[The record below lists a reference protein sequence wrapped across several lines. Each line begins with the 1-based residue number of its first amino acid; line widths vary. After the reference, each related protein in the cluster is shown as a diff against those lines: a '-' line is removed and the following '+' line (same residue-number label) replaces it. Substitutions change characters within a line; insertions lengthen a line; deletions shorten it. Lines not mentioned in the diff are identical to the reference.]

1 MLSNHQIFTSA
12 FIVHYSPRNGF
23 HFEVNDESSP
33 IQDDPRLYDDNVEQC
48 INDFIDAA
56 RTQANVTHT
65 NHIMWTMGDDF
76 QYQYAESWFKQ
87 MDKFIHYVNKAVI
100 YLDGDGCKL
109 RSGLVKIEEGL
120 TLDTLI
126 AYDSCDLCKMT
137 LMHHLCKRDLFCA
150 SDECLCTR
158 PMSAEKGGRKHPR
171 SDNIQAA
178 WVLLTMMSSS

>member
-1 MLSNHQIFTSA
+1 
-12 FIVHYSPRNGF
+12 
-23 HFEVNDESSP
+23 
-33 IQDDPRLYDDNVEQC
+33 
-48 INDFIDAA
+48 
-56 RTQANVTHT
+56 
-65 NHIMWTMGDDF
+65 MWTIGDDF
-76 QYQYAESWFKQ
+76 QYQYVESWFKQ

-150 SDECLCTR
+150 SDECLCTS
-158 PMSAEKGGRKHPR
+158 PMSAGRLGIV
-171 SDNIQAA
+171 DNDVVELNYLQRQGAMLVKSLAA
-178 WVLLTMMSSS
+178 KEPSACWNFSLSF